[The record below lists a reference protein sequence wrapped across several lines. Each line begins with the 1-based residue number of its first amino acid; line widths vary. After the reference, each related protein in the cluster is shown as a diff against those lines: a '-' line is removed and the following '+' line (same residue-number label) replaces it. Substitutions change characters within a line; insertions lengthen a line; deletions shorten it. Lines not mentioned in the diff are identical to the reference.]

1 MKALVITVA
10 GCSSRFSESIGKPVL
25 KAIYCEESLEQGLLW
40 RMLSLA
46 APYFEKIVVVGGFQ
60 FEHLEEYLFSLPSA
74 LTENVSLVNNVHFAD
89 RGSGWSLYEGL
100 FTIQYDTLDS
110 VLFAEGDLFVD
121 KESFAS
127 LCEGHED
134 ALTYTNHLIDAS
146 TSVVYYEDTR
156 HHPHYLYDTAHNA
169 LMVPEP
175 FLRIFNSGQ
184 IWRFGD
190 PKRLFDLIENMTQEE
205 LSGTNLELVNRYF
218 RSCQLDEVEMV
229 EFKEWIN
236 CNTIG
241 DYRRAFAPKECA

>member
-10 GCSSRFSESIGKPVL
+10 GCSSRFSKSIGRSVL
-25 KAIYCEESLEQGLLW
+25 KAVYHEGSPERGLLW
-40 RMLSLA
+40 RMLSLGSS
-46 APYFEKIVVVGGFQ
+46 YFEKIVVVGGFQ
-60 FEHLEEYLFSLPSA
+60 FDYLTKYLSLLPTS
-74 LTENVSLVNNVHFAD
+74 LTENVSLVNNAHYAD

-100 FTIQYDTLDS
+100 RVIQHDPLDS
-110 VLFAEGDLFVD
+110 ILFAEGDLFVD
-121 KESFAS
+121 RESFGL
-127 LCEGHED
+127 LCEGCDD

-146 TSVVYYEDTR
+146 TSVVYYEDVE

-190 PKRLFDLIENMTQEE
+190 PKRLFDLMADMPLEE
-205 LSGTNLELVNRYF
+205 LSGTNLELVNNYF
-218 RSCQLDEVEMV
+218 QERSLDEVQMV

-236 CNTIG
+236 CNTID
-241 DYRRAFAPKECA
+241 DYRQAFVAKEHA